1 LVTPSCC
8 VINIIFFF
16 QKMSNNNNW
25 MVEQGQGDR
34 QDWQVWVVATAPHGV
49 VVVMN
54 EVSYS

>member
-1 LVTPSCC
+1 M
-8 VINIIFFF
+8 F
-16 QKMSNNNNW
+16 QKMSNNNNL

-34 QDWQVWVVATAPHGV
+34 QDWQVWFVATAPHGV

>member
-1 LVTPSCC
+1 MISLH
-8 VINIIFFF
+8 FMF
-16 QKMSNNNNW
+16 QKMSNNNNL